1 MLDLFN
7 FIAMLGLAATGTLYL
22 ISYSKFKKGKS
33 DLILG
38 ILIWITAIGYL
49 LQIIFRHLV

>member
-38 ILIWITAIGYL
+38 ILIWIAAIGYL